1 MMGRLT
7 MIVGTMEPEGIY
19 ELHVFDYNW
28 IKVYHNGVLIE
39 SRSFISEDTNAVYQ
53 PESPCSL

>member
-39 SRSFISEDTNAVYQ
+39 SRSFIVG
-53 PESPCSL
+53 